1 MSSLGSFRLGVAQT
15 SGGPRSCKWFLH
27 FLSNSIRFSQQL
39 MASGSPMAP
48 SRGNLQPNLA
58 KDGDEAVQQQSNSA
72 LVSAKRNL
80 NYLISPTSKD
90 IEKPTRFRT
99 RALLRSVRYLGQFII
114 WRLVRWAKYVAVGA
128 LVAAV
133 SATALGGAISGVAWL
148 AAPPTLGASIIAAS
162 VWGIGR
168 FAARKLHTQWK
179 KHGGDM
185 GEEMR
190 ERIGD
195 EDGVRREGSYGIDV
209 GPRAVPW

>member
-1 MSSLGSFRLGVAQT
+1 
-15 SGGPRSCKWFLH
+15 
-27 FLSNSIRFSQQL
+27 
-39 MASGSPMAP
+39 MAP